1 MKRLMILFSVLL
13 ILGSLPILATGVEL
27 VYFYERGC
35 PQCIRIDAFLERFSP
50 QYPELTILRYDI
62 RDAAAHDLLGRLL
75 SAYGVQLG
83 PVPILFI
90 GDVAMVGDR
99 FHGLAEGPVTASGRA
114 GEMRLARVISQAV
127 AESAPSPLARI
138 EDVEGRGLAEKL
150 TIPMLILA
158 AAADSVNPC
167 AFSIIILLLG
177 TLITARK
184 RQKMIPVA
192 LSFIAA
198 IYISYFL
205 MGVGLLS
212 AIHVAG
218 IQRPFILVVSIL
230 AILFGLWNMKDFFA
244 YGKWFTIEIPQR
256 WRPTVKRITAS
267 AVSVPGAFVVGIANS
282 LLLLPCSSGPYIAIL
297 ALVAQTATRA
307 EGITLLL
314 FYNLIFILPLII
326 ILFSV
331 YFGVTTTARA
341 ERWRS
346 SRLGKLHLVSGAV
359 MLMLGV
365 GMILTVYL
373 GWI

>member
-1 MKRLMILFSVLL
+1 MKRVLVTLGILL
-13 ILGSLPILATGVEL
+13 ILGSLSALAERVEL
-27 VYFYERGC
+27 VYFYEPGC
-35 PQCIRIDAFLERFSP
+35 PQCARIDLFLDALSP
-50 QYPELTILRYDI
+50 RHPELTIIRHNI
-62 RDAAAHDLLGRLL
+62 RDAEAHDLLDRLL
-75 SAYGVQLG
+75 SAYGVGLG

-99 FHGLAEGPVTASGRA
+99 FYGLAEEPVTASGRA
-114 GEMRLARVISQAV
+114 GEMRLRRVITQAI
-127 AESAPSPLARI
+127 AEGAPSPLIRAAA
-138 EDVEGRGLAEKL
+138 VEGRGLAEKL
-150 TIPMLILA
+150 TIPAIILA

-167 AFSIIILLLG
+167 AFSILILLLG
-177 TLITARK
+177 TLITAGK
-184 RQKMIPVA
+184 RGKMIPVA

-198 IYISYFL
+198 IYISYL
-205 MGVGLLS
+205 LLGIGLLS

-230 AILFGLWNMKDFFA
+230 AILFGLWNMKDYFA

-256 WRPTVKRITAS
+256 WRPTVKRLTTS
-267 AVSVPGAFVVGIANS
+267 AVSVPGAFAVGVANS

-297 ALVAQTATRA
+297 ALVAQTATRT
-307 EGITLLL
+307 EGIFLLL
-314 FYNLIFILPLII
+314 FYNLIFILPLVLIV
-326 ILFSV
+326 FGV
-331 YFGVTTTARA
+331 YFGLTTTAKT

-346 SRLGKLHLVSGAV
+346 TRLGQLHFVSGAA